1 MPTGRRIWSVTTE
14 HDPETLAV
22 LREMAVKIAAAAPKD
37 WRRAVLE
44 GFADGTG
51 SGHRG
56 PVYEPRSLEGTGS
69 SVDLHYEMC
78 LVHELERAADR
89 LTIELV
95 VHPTGKFE
103 AVTSESLRRSPR
115 TDRGGFTYLLR
126 PDALPAEPAAFQPGP
141 ARAVQAGD
149 PLEALQLLDRYLRR
163 RAEIVGLQEKLPEPL
178 EAAQREFLEG
188 HLPVPLPDDLRALY
202 GRADGDHQVGLLGV
216 FRWLDLTGLAALSD
230 KDRPQNRWWVVRD
243 WDRVLLREVRYDTH
257 PAGAVRR
264 AQHLPGW
271 IPFAHDTG
279 GECLAVDMDPGPNG
293 HLGQVIRIG
302 LHDHDGPVY
311 VADSVTNLLRRHVE
325 ALENFSYQY
334 KNGRLRLFL
343 GDDAPAPDRELRIEG
358 NSAPLREIHPGIQ
371 RLVVANSHLVDL
383 TPVRNAPSLWEV
395 ELANCPTADLSPLRC
410 APLEVLTADLDRID
424 LAPLAEHP
432 TLRLLKLATGEPVDL
447 TPLRTCPRLYGLD
460 LAAAEVRD
468 IAVLGDLDGLLYLN
482 LNAAQWEE
490 LWAATT
496 HPVGLAAAELHRAP
510 TLRKAAKWAG
520 TLADDSPDVRYTRGR
535 FTPPKGSRT
544 PLWRRIKKPWEF

>member
-1 MPTGRRIWSVTTE
+1 MTTE

-37 WRRAVLE
+37 WRRAVLG

-56 PVYEPRSLEGTGS
+56 ALYEPRSLDSTGS
-69 SVDLHYEMC
+69 PVDLHYEMC

-95 VHPTGKFE
+95 VHPTGRFE

-115 TDRGGFTYLLR
+115 ADRRGFTYLLR
-126 PDALPAEPAAFQPGP
+126 PDDLPAEPAAFQPAP
-141 ARAVQAGD
+141 VRAAQAGD
-149 PLEALQLLDRYLRR
+149 PQEALELLDRYLRR
-163 RAEIVGLQEKLPEPL
+163 RAEIIGHEEKLPEPL
-178 EAAQREFLEG
+178 DAAERGFLEG

-202 GRADGDHQVGLLGV
+202 GRADGDHGVGLLDG
-216 FRWLDLTGLAALSD
+216 FRWLELKGLVALSD
-230 KDRPQNRWWVVRD
+230 KDRPENRWWARRD

-279 GECLAVDMDPGPNG
+279 GDFLAVDMDPGPNG
-293 HLGQVIRIG
+293 HPGQVIGIG
-302 LHDHDGPVY
+302 LHDDEAPVY
-311 VADSVTNLLRRHVE
+311 VADSVTSLLRRHVE

-343 GDDAPAPDRELRIEG
+343 GDDAAAPDRELRIERD
-358 NSAPLREIHPGIQ
+358 SAPLREIHPGIQ

-383 TPVRNAPSLWEV
+383 SPVRNAPSLWEV
-395 ELANCPTADLSPLRC
+395 ELANCLTADLTPLHS
-410 APLEVLTADLDRID
+410 APVEVLAADLDRID

-447 TPLRTCPRLYGLD
+447 APLRTCPRLYGLD

-482 LNAAQWEE
+482 LNAEQWEE

-496 HPVGLAAAELHRAP
+496 QPVGLAAAELHGAP
-510 TLRKAAKWAG
+510 TLRKAAEWAG
-520 TLADDSPDVRYTRGR
+520 TLADASSDVRYTRGR

-544 PLWRRIKKPWEF
+544 PLWRRIKKPWEL